1 MKTISI
7 ADLRAQT
14 EGAKRRIGWVDNEAS
29 TQALRNKGGTRT
41 DAKRALLA
49 RIDER
54 AREAGVEPLPA
65 FY

>member
-7 ADLRAQT
+7 TDLRAQT
-14 EGAKRRIGWVDNEAS
+14 EDAKRRIGWVDSEAS

-41 DAKRALLA
+41 DAKRALLV

-54 AREAGVEPLPA
+54 ARAAGVEPLPA